1 MLNSRD
7 LTTDTADRLWRVR
20 AAPDPPREAL
30 EEEKEAGSMKGVR
43 LQSCHLPH

>member
-1 MLNSRD
+1 MLSSRD

-20 AAPDPPREAL
+20 AAPDPPRE
-30 EEEKEAGSMKGVR
+30 EEKEAGSMKGVR